1 MEGMGP
7 GPIYMD
13 INMLTDRIVLE
24 NKASLT
30 KKNIWADDCF
40 MDAWPFSCL
49 TKTTTGSSLLM
60 EDLIVSDARCVNTSA
75 SLGMKALLQAATFSN
90 LFTTGYNHVYIN
102 STTVYLN
109 ETNWVSYIPPPA
121 RWRMVNTLFTCTGN
135 HTHPL
140 PKIDLLN
147 HSYHVPL
154 SMWLV
159 MVALLV
165 FAVWSFIKLQRK
177 KRSEGVPEFVIARN
191 RGYALQSLIGAGH
204 YGQVYKAK
212 HIATDQMVAI
222 KVLNLNPENSK
233 ELRQAVKEY
242 YTMKS
247 LQHPGCLRVISRYS
261 NYLRQTKDGVEIGPL
276 AWSIED
282 YVHAPNSLSIEDTAR
297 AISLT
302 SSTSISHGDEMVS
315 NTYLAPLFNGSIA
328 EDASYTTVQL
338 HIVLEFCDMGTL
350 ADSISNGRHFYDP
363 DGFPVLS
370 TILSAALDIAE
381 GLAYLHHPDRQLVHR
396 DLSADNVLLKTEP
409 NKRGFRAVLSDFG
422 LTTLLTGSA
431 SHRSSKMRGTVVFMS
446 PEAIESCTITPALD
460 IYSLGI
466 ILYMLWTRKSPYD
479 FNKSSLQI
487 AREKTQLGGEHWDMP
502 WEPPQK
508 YELLVRECCAY
519 DKNRRLTAQQV
530 ISRIKELLGR
540 K

>member
-13 INMLTDRIVLE
+13 INMLTDRIILE

-109 ETNWVSYIPPPA
+109 DTNWVSYIPPPA

-165 FAVWSFIKLQRK
+165 FAV
-177 KRSEGVPEFVIARN
+177 
-191 RGYALQSLIGAGH
+191 
-204 YGQVYKAK
+204 
-212 HIATDQMVAI
+212 
-222 KVLNLNPENSK
+222 
-233 ELRQAVKEY
+233 
-242 YTMKS
+242 
-247 LQHPGCLRVISRYS
+247 
-261 NYLRQTKDGVEIGPL
+261 
-276 AWSIED
+276 
-282 YVHAPNSLSIEDTAR
+282 
-297 AISLT
+297 
-302 SSTSISHGDEMVS
+302 
-315 NTYLAPLFNGSIA
+315 
-328 EDASYTTVQL
+328 
-338 HIVLEFCDMGTL
+338 
-350 ADSISNGRHFYDP
+350 
-363 DGFPVLS
+363 
-370 TILSAALDIAE
+370 
-381 GLAYLHHPDRQLVHR
+381 
-396 DLSADNVLLKTEP
+396 
-409 NKRGFRAVLSDFG
+409 
-422 LTTLLTGSA
+422 
-431 SHRSSKMRGTVVFMS
+431 
-446 PEAIESCTITPALD
+446 
-460 IYSLGI
+460 
-466 ILYMLWTRKSPYD
+466 
-479 FNKSSLQI
+479 
-487 AREKTQLGGEHWDMP
+487 
-502 WEPPQK
+502 
-508 YELLVRECCAY
+508 
-519 DKNRRLTAQQV
+519 
-530 ISRIKELLGR
+530 
-540 K
+540 